1 MLESELR
8 QASLTASFVLC
19 TQLFPLNSRP
29 MTGPGREK
37 KRQVH
42 LYITTLVSEDL
53 QIINNYT
60 IGAAT
65 EKRRTGSLILT
76 ADTERIAVHSQ
87 RFINF

>member
-1 MLESELR
+1 
-8 QASLTASFVLC
+8 
-19 TQLFPLNSRP
+19 

-42 LYITTLVSEDL
+42 LYTTLVSEDL
-53 QIINNYT
+53 QTINNYT

-87 RFINF
+87 RFINFKIKNQ